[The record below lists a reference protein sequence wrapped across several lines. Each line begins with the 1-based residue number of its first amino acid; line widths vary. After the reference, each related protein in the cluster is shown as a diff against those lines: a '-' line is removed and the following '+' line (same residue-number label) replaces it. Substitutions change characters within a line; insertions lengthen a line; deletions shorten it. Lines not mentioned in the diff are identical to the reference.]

1 MGRTKISLLFNEDNE
16 KQKTVCDFLKS
27 QDRYKTAIITDLVY
41 QWLENDKQPLSG
53 INIAD
58 IDEIKE
64 KLLSDPDFIS
74 LLKEKIAEEE
84 DSEEDI
90 DMDEDLLLA
99 GFDMFANSVD

>member
-58 IDEIKE
+58 LDEIKE

>member
-58 IDEIKE
+58 MDEIKE

>member
-99 GFDMFANSVD
+99 GCDMFANSVD